1 MILNLQIHDPLI
13 PGTILKRKEMGDVT
27 GLEFLKKIFFIS
39 SGVMLSQIRE
49 ISGIDGSTLQ
59 NWTKRGWVANSKLKR
74 YDIDQVA
81 HILIINML
89 RDCMQLDRI
98 TFVIRYINGNVNDRS
113 DDIIRDSLL
122 YDYICRIIERLLADD
137 EATYDMGSLRACISD
152 ITADYEEQVT
162 GARKRLNQAL
172 EIIIAAYYASLIK
185 RYSDS
190 LVDALMIMS

>member
-1 MILNLQIHDPLI
+1 MNLQIHDPLI

-89 RDCMQLDRI
+89 RDCMQLDKI

-113 DDIIRDSLL
+113 DDIICDSLL
-122 YDYICRIIERLLADD
+122 YDYICRILERLLSDD
-137 EATYDMGSLRACISD
+137 ETTYDMGSLRACISEV
-152 ITADYEEQVT
+152 TADYEERVT

-185 RYSDS
+185 RYSDC
-190 LVDALMIMS
+190 LVDALMATP